1 MKKQSIQTIA
11 KRFFLGNLLAAAMFL
26 SANAAAV
33 TPANDKAEIK
43 YTGVDKYNQLS
54 FNVKY
59 SNPTGNTFNLTVL
72 DENGELLF
80 RGFYGDKQF
89 DKTFKLPKSEVSKL
103 TFVIEDGKDSFKQ
116 KFDVNIKTQ
125 VIEDVVV
132 SKELIKLFT
141 TTMQPQL
148 LSIH

>member
-1 MKKQSIQTIA
+1 MKQTSIQTIA
-11 KRFFLGNLLAAAMFL
+11 KRFFLGNLLAAALFL
-26 SANAAAV
+26 SASAATVSTPNA
-33 TPANDKAEIK
+33 TSDKVEVK

-72 DENGELLF
+72 DENGESIF
-80 RGFYGDKQF
+80 KGFYGDKQF

-103 TFVIEDGKDSFKQ
+103 TFLIEDGKESFKQ
-116 KFDVNIKTQ
+116 RFEVNIKTQ

-132 SKELIKLFT
+132 SK
-141 TTMQPQL
+141 
-148 LSIH
+148 S

>member
-132 SKELIKLFT
+132 SKN
-141 TTMQPQL
+141 
-148 LSIH
+148 

>member
-1 MKKQSIQTIA
+1 MKQTSIQTIA
-11 KRFFLGNLLAAAMFL
+11 KRFFLGNLLAAALFL
-26 SANAAAV
+26 SAHAATV
-33 TPANDKAEIK
+33 SPANVASDKVEVK

-72 DENGELLF
+72 DENGESIF
-80 RGFYGDKQF
+80 KGFYGDKQF

-103 TFVIEDGKDSFKQ
+103 TFLIEDGKESFKQ
-116 KFDVNIKTQ
+116 KFEVNIKTQ

-132 SKELIKLFT
+132 SK
-141 TTMQPQL
+141 
-148 LSIH
+148 S

>member
-1 MKKQSIQTIA
+1 MKQTSIQTIA
-11 KRFFLGNLLAAAMFL
+11 KRFFLGNLLAAALFL
-26 SANAAAV
+26 SANAATVSTTNVAS
-33 TPANDKAEIK
+33 DKVEVK

-72 DENGELLF
+72 DENGESIF
-80 RGFYGDKQF
+80 KGFYGDKQF

-103 TFVIEDGKDSFKQ
+103 TFLIEDGKESFKQ
-116 KFDVNIKTQ
+116 RFEVNIKTQ

-132 SKELIKLFT
+132 SK
-141 TTMQPQL
+141 
-148 LSIH
+148 S

>member
-11 KRFFLGNLLAAAMFL
+11 KRFFLGNLLAAALFL
-26 SANAAAV
+26 SANAATVTPV
-33 TPANDKAEIK
+33 TPAADKVEIR

-59 SNPTGNTFNLTVL
+59 SNPSGNTFNLSVL
-72 DENGELLF
+72 DENGEILF
-80 RGFYGDKQF
+80 KGFYGDKQF

-132 SKELIKLFT
+132 SKN
-141 TTMQPQL
+141 
-148 LSIH
+148 

>member
-11 KRFFLGNLLAAAMFL
+11 KRFFLGNLLAAALFL
-26 SANAAAV
+26 SVNASASTNKSVVSA
-33 TPANDKAEIK
+33 DKVEVK

-59 SNPTGNTFNLTVL
+59 SNPSGNTFNLTVL
-72 DENGELLF
+72 DENGEPIF
-80 RGFYGDKQF
+80 KSFYADKQF

-103 TFVIEDGKDSFKQ
+103 SFVIEDSKENLKQ

-125 VIEDVVV
+125 VVEDVIV
-132 SKELIKLFT
+132 SKG
-141 TTMQPQL
+141 
-148 LSIH
+148 